1 MSQQNTPSVNSY
13 MHKKPQFLLALNQS
27 LWLLAFSLFVTL
39 AAAREQNPADITMLE
54 LPVADLSRTSS
65 LHGILHQIKEAR
77 VLLVGETHT
86 RYDHHLVQLEVLK
99 HLYLSKQRVAL
110 GVEWFQQP
118 FQKHLDDYIAGK
130 ITETE
135 MLHRTEYFQ
144 RWGYDYRLYRP
155 IIQYAREKQIP
166 IIALNASQELISAL
180 GKGGFEQLPA
190 ELQSQLPDSYDFT
203 DRDYVERLRDI
214 FKLHP
219 GKSRKFANFLV
230 TQLTWDESMA
240 TRTVDYL
247 QQHPDLTMLVLAGSG
262 HIRFGSGIPNRIK
275 RRLDSK
281 QFSIL
286 VNDDS
291 LSLSPD
297 MADFL
302 VLSANQSLEPSGL
315 LGVFVET
322 IDGRVVIQGFVQNSV
337 VKEAGITAG
346 SVIVG
351 INNKPVNNYTDLK
364 LTLIDNPR
372 GETIELHYLENGD
385 VRKSM
390 KITLR

>member
-1 MSQQNTPSVNSY
+1 M
-13 MHKKPQFLLALNQS
+13 
-27 LWLLAFSLFVTL
+27 AFSLFVTL